1 MDGAKDGAVKVIPM
15 DGCYLH
21 VRFERLLGDKR
32 KTANAFRTGWVTNCL
47 KGTPNGS
54 PGRRRGGANLR
65 RARFSLASQPLPQAR
80 LGGMSPGWR
89 R

>member
-32 KTANAFRTGWVTNCL
+32 KTANAFRTGWVTNTP
-47 KGTPNGS
+47 KGTPS
-54 PGRRRGGANLR
+54 SLSRRRRDGEKL
-65 RARFSLASQPLPQAR
+65 L
-80 LGGMSPGWR
+80 
-89 R
+89 